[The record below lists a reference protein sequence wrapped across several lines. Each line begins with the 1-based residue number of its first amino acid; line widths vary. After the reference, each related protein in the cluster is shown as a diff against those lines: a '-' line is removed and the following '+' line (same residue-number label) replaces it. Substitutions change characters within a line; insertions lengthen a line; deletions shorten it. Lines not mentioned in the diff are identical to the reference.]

1 MVTADHAQLMVPL
14 VLEKN
19 LWSSIPGEET
29 IMNLPG
35 FWLVRRENLEYF
47 PRGSSYWDRCMVGGY
62 LSPKSVLEVFE
73 KLVTGSINWPVIG
86 SVLDYIIRPVVPSE
100 TLTLEVQYE
109 TDRRLYVD
117 FLPLL
122 VMEDGVSLLAKPH
135 RLAAERHENLWRQSF
150 RVAETA
156 KLRTLDQEDSGCR
169 CTCLK
174 VIKAV
179 CKLNPALA
187 RLNASQLTNAIL
199 LLSEQEGDWTQEAL
213 ADRFMQLLRALVG
226 HLEAGRLPCIFNL
239 KVNLFCEL
247 TPQEID
253 ELGYTLYCTMSDP
266 ESLLRTV

>member
-1 MVTADHAQLMVPL
+1 
-14 VLEKN
+14 
-19 LWSSIPGEET
+19 
-29 IMNLPG
+29 
-35 FWLVRRENLEYF
+35 
-47 PRGSSYWDRCMVGGY
+47 
-62 LSPKSVLEVFE
+62 
-73 KLVTGSINWPVIG
+73 
-86 SVLDYIIRPVVPSE
+86 
-100 TLTLEVQYE
+100 
-109 TDRRLYVD
+109 
-117 FLPLL
+117 
-122 VMEDGVSLLAKPH
+122 MEDGISLIAKPH

-226 HLEAGRLPCIFNL
+226 HLEAERLPCIFNL

-253 ELGYTLYCTMSDP
+253 ELGYTLYCTLSDP

>member
-1 MVTADHAQLMVPL
+1 MI
-14 VLEKN
+14 LEKN
-19 LWSSIPGEET
+19 LWSSIPGEDT

-35 FWLVRRENLEYF
+35 FWL
-47 PRGSSYWDRCMVGGY
+47 
-62 LSPKSVLEVFE
+62 
-73 KLVTGSINWPVIG
+73 
-86 SVLDYIIRPVVPSE
+86 
-100 TLTLEVQYE
+100 
-109 TDRRLYVD
+109 
-117 FLPLL
+117 
-122 VMEDGVSLLAKPH
+122 
-135 RLAAERHENLWRQSF
+135 NLWRQSF

-156 KLRTLDQEDSGCR
+156 KLRALDQEDAGCR
-169 CTCLK
+169 CACLK
-174 VIKAV
+174 IIKAV

-226 HLEAGRLPCIFNL
+226 HLEAGRLPCIFSL

-253 ELGYTLYCTMSDP
+253 ELGYTLYCALSDP